1 MKISNAVLAA
11 RSASLA
17 ALLLSGCGGMSVGGF
32 MPFGGDGREL
42 SRIPPNSIAYQCQAG
57 KRFFLR
63 YLEEGAAVWVILPE
77 REFRLE
83 KVTGDQGT
91 RYGTGRTVLRIG
103 EGEAT
108 LSDGS
113 AASYAG
119 CRIPSAEPA
128 PKPAAAPAEPPAA
141 KPAAKP

>member
-1 MKISNAVLAA
+1 MLLDASVRKTLAA
-11 RSASLA
+11 SAVVTGLA
-17 ALLLSGCGGMSVGGF
+17 MH
-32 MPFGGDGREL
+32 
-42 SRIPPNSIAYQCQAG
+42 
-57 KRFFLR
+57 
-63 YLEEGAAVWVILPE
+63 EGAAVWVILPE

-83 KVTGDQGT
+83 KLPADQGT
-91 RYGTGRTVLRIG
+91 RYGAGRTVLRMG
-103 EGEAT
+103 EGEVT

-128 PKPAAAPAEPPAA
+128 PKPAEPPAA

>member
-1 MKISNAVLAA
+1 MKISYAVF
-11 RSASLA
+11 A

-32 MPFGGDGREL
+32 LPFGGDGREL
-42 SRIPPNSIAYQCQAG
+42 SRVPPNSIAYQCQAG

-63 YLEEGAAVWVILPE
+63 YLDEGTAVWVILPE

-83 KVTGDQGT
+83 KLPADQGT
-91 RYGTGRTVLRIG
+91 RYGAGRTVLRMG
-103 EGEAT
+103 EGEVT

-128 PKPAAAPAEPPAA
+128 PKPAEPPAA